1 MRLKLLV
8 LIFLFLLFFVSA
20 EITGESVTGEIVTG
34 EATSKQISMSI
45 NVILPEFSLELISPE
60 NETYIWNVSLPLE
73 YLAVGES
80 FVWYNFDNGNNFSV
94 SNSFNVT
101 EGFHTIY
108 LFANNSLGSLLIENI
123 SFTINLSKLLID
135 YDFWFT
141 GESSSC
147 NDFNKTSFEDLQSL
161 NYIFFENNYGKINFS
176 EAVNVSN
183 DINFSDSFVGLD
195 ENIII
200 SSNRIFVN
208 STALPNFDK
217 SAVLDLY
224 GLSFSNPRILKDG
237 EVCLDCVIISYS
249 GGNLKFSAS
258 GIGVYSAEETPED
271 SGETPS
277 TSTTGSGGGG
287 GEIIYLSKNK
297 IILDKEFIKVFL
309 KQGETVSDKLIIKNN
324 HDLNLN
330 FSVEVQGVRS
340 LIKLNETFF
349 EIGAGEEYVLNID
362 FLAPEHVEPNLYF
375 GKLILKT
382 GSIKKEINMIIE
394 IVSKSALFDIEIIFP
409 TQFEEIY
416 AGDEIVFITKLTNLG
431 EFKKADVVLT
441 YMIKDFEGNTFVL
454 ETDSFAVETQ
464 ASHPKTLRV
473 PDNLPSGD
481 YLVYVRLDYGG
492 FTASASHQFK
502 VKPLFS
508 LDFGTLEIVLI
519 IAIIA
524 VMILLIFFYFRS
536 KRRLKREFEEI
547 PDKVIDEI

>member
-362 FLAPEHVEPNLYF
+362 FLAPEYVEPNLYF

>member
-362 FLAPEHVEPNLYF
+362 FLAPEYVEPNLYF

-524 VMILLIFFYFRS
+524 VMILLILFYFRS